1 MDQRP
6 TDNIGKYLHNF
17 PGGLKLRHHKALS
30 CCKPLPAQH
39 LPLSKEYVIPVSQHL
54 GQPAEVIV
62 SVGQLVKK
70 GQALSTPGKAQNA
83 PGAFVHAPTSGEITA
98 IELRPVPHASGLSSL
113 CIVLRPDGEDQWTEL
128 EPATNYRE
136 MECSELIQRVQTAGI
151 VGLGGAVFPTDIK
164 LMGTSCSIN
173 TLILNGVECE
183 PYISCDETLMK
194 QTPDKVIEG
203 ALILCQ
209 VFNIEKVI
217 VAIEDPMDVC
227 NLELEQ
233 SISRLNAGSCVEVI
247 RVPMLYPEGGERQ
260 LIQVLSGHEVP
271 AGQLPISMGILVQN
285 VATVAAIRDAV
296 IDGKPLIERLVTV
309 TGAGIREPQN
319 VNARIG
325 TPIADLVKFCGGY
338 TPGIA
343 RLVMGGP
350 LMGLGLKSDKL
361 PIIKASNCILA
372 LTHADISSGQPEMP
386 CINCGNCVSVCP
398 AGLLPQSLQRVIRAD
413 NFEALESLNLDACI
427 ECGCCDYVCPS
438 HIPLVDYFR
447 YGKGEQRARAKERQ
461 SSDVAKQRFEWREQR
476 LEKQQA
482 ERRARHQ
489 RRKQALAGSSDKK
502 DSVAAAIARA
512 QARKQAL
519 AANQNSNPDSN
530 TDSNTA
536 SNSGNKDHN

>member
-30 CCKPLPAQH
+30 CCKPLPARH
-39 LPLSKEYVIPVSQHL
+39 LPLSKEYTIPVSQHL
-54 GQPAEVIV
+54 GQPAEVV
-62 SVGQLVKK
+62 VRVGQQVKK
-70 GQALSTPGKAQNA
+70 GQVLSTPGKAGNA

-98 IELRPVPHASGLSSL
+98 IEKRPVPHPSGMDSL
-113 CIVLRPDGEDQWTEL
+113 CIVLHPDGDDCWVEL
-128 EPATNYRE
+128 EPVADYRKLD
-136 MECSELIQRVQTAGI
+136 CNALIQRVQAAGI

-164 LMGTSCSIN
+164 LQGTSCSIN

-183 PYISCDETLMK
+183 PYISCDATLMN
-194 QTPDKVIEG
+194 QAPGKVIEG
-203 ALILCQ
+203 ALILCH

-227 NLELEQ
+227 SLELEQ
-233 SISRLNAGSCVEVI
+233 SISELNAGDRVEVI

-271 AGQLPISMGILVQN
+271 AGQLPISLGVLVQN

-296 IDGKPLIERLVTV
+296 IDGRPLIERLVTV

-319 VNARIG
+319 VHARIG
-325 TPIADLVKFCGGY
+325 TPIADLVEFCGGY
-338 TPGIA
+338 TAGIA

-350 LMGLGLKSDKL
+350 LMGLGLQNDEL
-361 PIIKASNCILA
+361 PIIKASNCVLA
-372 LTHADISSGQPEMP
+372 LTHADITSNQPEMP

-398 AGLLPQSLQRVIRAD
+398 AGLLPQSLQTVIRAD

-447 YGKGEQRARAKERQ
+447 YGKGEQRARLKERQ
-461 SSDVAKQRFEWREQR
+461 ESDVARLRFERRAER

-489 RRKQALAGSSDKK
+489 RRKQALTGSTDKK

-512 QARKQAL
+512 KARKQAL
-519 AANQNSNPDSN
+519 ATEQID
-530 TDSNTA
+530 
-536 SNSGNKDHN
+536 SNSGTGKGDSS